1 MSIRFRRS
9 MKVAPGVR
17 LNIGK
22 GGGSVRI
29 GGRGAG
35 YTVGTSGQRIGAS
48 LPGTGLHTS
57 QKIGGRKAR
66 KDKQQADKDPNTA
79 GWLLFAGAVAVLMA
93 LFVW

>member
-1 MSIRFRRS
+1 
-9 MKVAPGVR
+9 MKIAPGVR

-22 GGGSVRI
+22 SGGSVRV

-48 LPGTGLHTS
+48 LPGTGLHAS
-57 QKIGGRKAR
+57 QKIGGRKPR
-66 KDKQQADKDPNTA
+66 KGNRQADQGPNTA
-79 GWLLFAGAVAVLMA
+79 GWVLFALAVAVLLA